1 MPDPHAIADLIGPSA
16 VAVGFGAKT
25 ARQVMNLIA
34 DKAAQNFGLDAA
46 SVLAALLER
55 EQAGSTGLGKGV
67 AAPHAR
73 VPGLA
78 FSRLVVVRLDQP
90 IPFDAID
97 GLPVDLFFALLS
109 PADSGVE
116 HLRAL
121 ARISRLLRRG
131 DLREQL
137 RRATDA
143 DAIRFLLAQS
153 ESAAA

>member
-1 MPDPHAIADLIGPSA
+1 MPDSHSIADLIGPSA

-67 AAPHAR
+67 ATPHAR
-73 VPGLA
+73 VSGLT
-78 FSRLVVVRLDQP
+78 FSRLVIVRLDQP

-137 RRATDA
+137 RRATDT
-143 DAIRFLLAQS
+143 DAIRFLLVQS
-153 ESAAA
+153 EAAAA

>member
-1 MPDPHAIADLIGPSA
+1 MQDRLSIADLIGPSA
-16 VAVGFGAKT
+16 VAVGFGART
-25 ARQVMNLIA
+25 SRQVMNLIA
-34 DKAAQNFGLDAA
+34 DKAAQNFGLDPAV
-46 SVLAALLER
+46 VLAGLLER
-55 EQAGSTGLGKGV
+55 EQAGSTGLGRGV

-73 VPGLA
+73 VRGLEN
-78 FSRLVVVRLDQP
+78 SRVVVVRLEQP

-121 ARISRLLRRG
+121 ARISRLLRRE
-131 DLREQL
+131 DLRDQL
-137 RRATDA
+137 RRAADA
-143 DAIRFLLAQS
+143 DAVRFLLAQG